1 MPELAYVN
9 GTFCKLSEATVSI
22 QDRGFQFA
30 DGVYEVV
37 VAFGERIFR
46 LAEHLERLKRSLEG
60 IRLPIEHCSEDFEV
74 MIREGIRRA
83 GFESTLVYVQVT
95 RGTCP
100 RAQVATD
107 PGPPTVVATFTE
119 RKPLERELQARGLS
133 VCTTEDIR
141 WARCAVKS
149 TALLPNVMAKTEAL
163 DAGYDD
169 AIFVAPDGE
178 VREATA
184 ANVFVAHQG
193 QLRTPPKSDH
203 ILHGVTRSYV
213 LECAGRIGL
222 PAREES
228 IMRDELRKADEVFLC
243 STTLD
248 IAAVCRVD
256 DRPIGLGTPGPLT
269 KALHDEFCARLRD
282 EVLDDE

>member
-9 GTFCKLSEATVSI
+9 GAFCKLSEATVSI

-37 VAFGERIFR
+37 IAFGQRIFR
-46 LAEHLERLKRSLEG
+46 LPDHLARLKRSLEA
-60 IRLPIEHCSEDFEV
+60 IRLPIERCRLDFEA

-95 RGTCP
+95 RGRCP
-100 RAQVATD
+100 RVHVATD
-107 PGPPTVVATFTE
+107 PGPATVVATFTE
-119 RKPLERELQARGLS
+119 RKPLERELRAHGLS

-149 TALLPNVMAKTEAL
+149 TALLPNVLAKAEAL

-169 AIFVAPDGE
+169 AVFVAPDGE

-184 ANVFVAHQG
+184 ANVFIAHQ
-193 QLRTPPKSDH
+193 
-203 ILHGVTRSYV
+203 
-213 LECAGRIGL
+213 
-222 PAREES
+222 
-228 IMRDELRKADEVFLC
+228 
-243 STTLD
+243 
-248 IAAVCRVD
+248 
-256 DRPIGLGTPGPLT
+256 
-269 KALHDEFCARLRD
+269 
-282 EVLDDE
+282 